1 MTHLVSLTKAS
12 ILLCCIAVL
21 GGCYSNTHSSPAEV
35 IVSNASFERLD
46 STCVEQ
52 VLALQQAINS
62 PSVSQYLSLA
72 NSAEHCLQ
80 DVEFSPKHPD
90 LQTAMQFNALA
101 VVNFVNAGDIQSAQ
115 QALDAFH
122 QRFPQQDL
130 LLNDFSSF
138 VDTATALLRQHELT
152 AFDLTMLNIAPS
164 LRDEI
169 TRTRKWTLQ

>member
-12 ILLCCIAVL
+12 ILVCFIAVL
-21 GGCYSNTHSSPAEV
+21 GGCYSSTQSVPAEIV
-35 IVSNASFERLD
+35 VSNASFERLD

-52 VLALQQAINS
+52 VLALQQGIDS
-62 PSVSQYLSLA
+62 PSVSQHLSLA
-72 NSAEHCLQ
+72 NSAQHCLQ
-80 DVEFSPKHPD
+80 GVQFSSKHPD

-101 VVNFVNAGDIQSAQ
+101 VVNYVNAGDIQAAQ

-122 QRFPQQDL
+122 HRFPQQDL
-130 LLNDFSSF
+130 LLGDFSSF

-169 TRTRKWTLQ
+169 NRTRKWTLQ